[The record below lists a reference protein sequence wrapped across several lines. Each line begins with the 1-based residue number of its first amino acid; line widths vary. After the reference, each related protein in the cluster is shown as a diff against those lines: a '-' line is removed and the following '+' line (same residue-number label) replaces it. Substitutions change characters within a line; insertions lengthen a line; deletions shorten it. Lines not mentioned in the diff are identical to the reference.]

1 MIGVLV
7 NTGAVVLGSLI
18 GLLIKKGIGEKL
30 SSAIMIII
38 GFCTIIM
45 GIKEAILTSNAI
57 ILVLSLVIGTA
68 IGVLIKLGRGVERL
82 GEHVEKKIKKDGSSI
97 SIASGFISATLLFCV
112 GGMTIVGSINAG
124 INGDN
129 EILFTKSIL
138 DFISSI
144 VLSSTM
150 GIGVLFS
157 AVAVFIIQGGLVL
170 LSQVVGGILTDQVL
184 INEISAVGG
193 VLIMAIGLNLTK
205 AVKFQVA
212 DGLPAFLVVVPV
224 YYLMG
229 AIGLI

>member
-82 GEHVEKKIKKDGSSI
+82 GEYVEKKMKKDGSSI